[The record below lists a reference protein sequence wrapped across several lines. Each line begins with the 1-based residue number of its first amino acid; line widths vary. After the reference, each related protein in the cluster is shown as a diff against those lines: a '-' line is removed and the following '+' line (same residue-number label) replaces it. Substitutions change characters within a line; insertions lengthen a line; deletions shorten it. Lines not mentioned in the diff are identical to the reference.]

1 MSNTSNRNLV
11 SKEDL
16 ISMFLGLAIVGIV
29 MIVLVNYFKSRSGR
43 IDLGGIVDV
52 NDEQVSENDIS
63 GDNDVMFG
71 DYVVETGDSLWN
83 IAVRKYGDGY
93 RWVEIADVNGISRNE
108 ASQIEVGQKL
118 MLPDVN
124 MNMAQLPTEHVVEVG
139 ESLSKLALSYYGNM
153 FVWEKIYQANI
164 ENINNPN
171 LIEIGMTLVIPE

>member
-1 MSNTSNRNLV
+1 MSNTSNGNLV

-71 DYVVETGDSLWN
+71 DYVVETGGKDVEEVFGEVCRF
-83 IAVRKYGDGY
+83 VRK
-93 RWVEIADVNGISRNE
+93 
-108 ASQIEVGQKL
+108 
-118 MLPDVN
+118 
-124 MNMAQLPTEHVVEVG
+124 
-139 ESLSKLALSYYGNM
+139 
-153 FVWEKIYQANI
+153 
-164 ENINNPN
+164 
-171 LIEIGMTLVIPE
+171 